1 MDSNRALDDLK
12 VIRQVMERTVRSAGG
27 FAGQQLVLWGIIWF
41 IGFLGNQYLPQEMLG
56 WFWFALTGAGAAGS
70 AWIGVRQGR
79 RQGVR
84 LPIWQPVALYLVGP
98 VVFVV
103 LIVWLFGLDTTR
115 DVALLIVLTVA
126 MCYFQVGVFY
136 RRSISVVGAA
146 LAALAVGATVLLPDY
161 FFLVMAFLSGG
172 LLVGSGLWFMRR
184 GG

>member
-12 VIRQVMERTVRSAGG
+12 VIRGVMERTVRSAGG
-27 FAGQQLVLWGIIWF
+27 LAGQQMVLWGIIWF
-41 IGFLGNQYLPQEMLG
+41 VGFLGNQYLPEEMLG
-56 WFWFALTGAGAAGS
+56 WFWLVLTGMGAAGS

-84 LPIWQPVALYLVGP
+84 PPVWRPVALYLVGP

-103 LIVWLFGLDTTR
+103 LIVWLFELDTTR

-126 MCYFQVGVFY
+126 MCYFQIGIFY
-136 RRSISVVGAA
+136 RRSISLVGVALAGLATGAA
-146 LAALAVGATVLLPDY
+146 VLLPDY

-172 LLVGSGLWFMRR
+172 LLVGSGLWFIRR
-184 GG
+184 GE